1 MLTILL
7 LFIMYSTSIY
17 LYIFYIYTILYDKV
31 L

>member
-1 MLTILL
+1 MLTIFLL
-7 LFIMYSTSIY
+7 INMYSTSIY

>member
-7 LFIMYSTSIY
+7 LFIMYSTSNH
-17 LYIFYIYTILYDKV
+17 LYIFYKYTILYDKV

>member
-7 LFIMYSTSIY
+7 LINMYSTSIY
-17 LYIFYIYTILYDKV
+17 LFIFYIYTILYDKV

>member
-7 LFIMYSTSIY
+7 LINMYSTSIY

>member
-1 MLTILL
+1 MLIELL

-17 LYIFYIYTILYDKV
+17 LFIFYKYTILYDKV